1 MSQNKFCNVYPSKNL
16 PLNTRRKK
24 NIFYNADTIL
34 VNNSYVDPYEF
45 SYT

>member
-16 PLNTRRKK
+16 PLNTRKK
-24 NIFYNADTIL
+24 NTFYNADTIL